1 MFLKKILSFLRIFS
15 TFLFFEYLREKY
27 GIKDIVDISLC
38 DGKREGGGE
47 LGRGSWRSCSC
58 TKAFKTYETLN
69 DLHTCRKKI
78 LKCKRRRQSKKETA
92 QWHKAVAD

>member
-38 DGKREGGGE
+38 DGKREGGG
-47 LGRGSWRSCSC
+47 SWGGGVGAAAAAQ
-58 TKAFKTYETLN
+58 K
-69 DLHTCRKKI
+69 H
-78 LKCKRRRQSKKETA
+78 LKHMK
-92 QWHKAVAD
+92 H